1 MTCANR
7 CCKYLFCKVVVEVK
21 GRLRKTFM
29 SNTSKFTWPCRS
41 ETPDE
46 KRFRLEWLAQQ
57 LPSKDELNQ
66 VQESK
71 PQLR

>member
-1 MTCANR
+1 
-7 CCKYLFCKVVVEVK
+7 
-21 GRLRKTFM
+21 M